1 MYLVQHDSFIVCS
14 GEVTVGEDTSG
25 PALDVSGS
33 YFCPL
38 HIFVVASTS
47 YYLQACL
54 QVIEKYKKQNKVV
67 FATSAVFWER
77 NIDEKD

>member
-1 MYLVQHDSFIVCS
+1 MYLVQHASFIVCS

-47 YYLQACL
+47 YCLQACL
-54 QVIEKYKKQNKVV
+54 SCLSYCLFVV
-67 FATSAVFWER
+67 GCYSAAVNVDR
-77 NIDEKD
+77 YH